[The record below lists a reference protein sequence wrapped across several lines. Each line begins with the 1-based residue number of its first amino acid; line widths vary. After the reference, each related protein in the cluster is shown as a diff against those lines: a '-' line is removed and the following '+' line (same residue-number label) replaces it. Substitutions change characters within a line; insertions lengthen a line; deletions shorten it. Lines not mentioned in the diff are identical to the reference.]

1 MKDTVASVAP
11 DMSYLPEGTIHE
23 AARRAADTFEAA
35 GWTPDDARL
44 DAEVIARAILGWD
57 AAEWIVRRHDAVPPV
72 FHALYNTAVR
82 RRLAHEP
89 VAYIVG
95 RREFYGRPFRVT
107 SDVLIPRPE
116 TELVIDE
123 ALAVLP
129 NAGAPRLTS
138 IEAADV
144 GTGSG
149 CLAITLALERPDLRV
164 TATDTSAAALAVA
177 AENAAALGAGERVRF
192 VHASLVGRAAPGSY
206 DLIVANPPYVRDAD
220 QVVLMP
226 DVADYEPASAL
237 FGGADGLAVIR
248 ALLPAAEQALK
259 PGGSLVMEMGAGQ
272 APAVTRLLGEATR
285 LSLVRI
291 STDLAGIPRVL
302 IAQRPSP

>member
-1 MKDTVASVAP
+1 
-11 DMSYLPEGTIHE
+11 MSHIPEGTVHD
-23 AARRAADTFEAA
+23 AARRATSAFEAA

-57 AAEWIVRRHDAVPPV
+57 AAAWLVHRHDAVPPV
-72 FHALYNTAVR
+72 FGSLYDTAVT

-95 RREFYGRPFRVT
+95 RREFYGRPFHVT
-107 SDVLIPRPE
+107 GDVLIPRPE

-129 NAGAPRLTS
+129 AARADQVAPL
-138 IEAADV
+138 EAADV

-149 CLAITLALERPDLRV
+149 CLAVTLALERPDIRV
-164 TATDTSAAALAVA
+164 TATDTSVAAIAVA
-177 AENAAALGAGERVRF
+177 TDNAATLGAGERVRF
-192 VHASLVGRAAPGSY
+192 VHASLVGRAAPDSY

-220 QVVLMP
+220 RAGLMP
-226 DVADYEPASAL
+226 DVANYEPASAL
-237 FGGADGLAVIR
+237 CGGPDGLDVIR
-248 ALLPAAEQALK
+248 ALLPAAAHALK
-259 PGGSLVMEMGAGQ
+259 PGGWLVMEMGAGQ
-272 APAVTRLLGEATR
+272 APEVTRLLGEGTH

-291 STDLAGIPRVL
+291 SKDLAGIPRVL
-302 IAQRPSP
+302 VAQRPAH

>member
-1 MKDTVASVAP
+1 MSHITDGTV
-11 DMSYLPEGTIHE
+11 HE
-23 AARRAADTFEAA
+23 AARRATGAFEAA

-57 AAEWIVRRHDAVPPV
+57 TAEWLVHQHDAVPPV
-72 FHALYNTAVR
+72 FESLYDTAVR

-107 SDVLIPRPE
+107 GDVLIPRPE

-123 ALAVLP
+123 ALVVLP
-129 NAGAPRLTS
+129 AARADQVTPP
-138 IEAADV
+138 EAADV

-149 CLAITLALERPDLRV
+149 CLAVTLALERPDIRV
-164 TATDTSAAALAVA
+164 TATDTSAAAIAVA

-192 VHASLVGRAAPGSY
+192 VHASLVGRAAPDSY
-206 DLIVANPPYVRDAD
+206 DLIVANPPYVGDAD
-220 QVVLMP
+220 RARLMP

-237 FGGADGLAVIR
+237 FGGPDGLDVIR
-248 ALLPAAEQALK
+248 ALLPAAEHALK
-259 PGGSLVMEMGAGQ
+259 PGGWLVMEIGAGQ
-272 APAVTRLLGEATR
+272 APEVTRLIREVTR

-291 STDLAGIPRVL
+291 SKDLAGIPRVL
-302 IAQRPSP
+302 VAQRLAY